1 MDASGGL
8 GGVAPAAASVEPP
21 SQPTLRIFERALR
34 CASVPDD
41 YPSVPGSDGDLGM
54 VFQFVGWGGNYT
66 KAMLWQTCRDLCPP
80 RLYAPRV
87 YTALELQRRL
97 AEAVH
102 FERSEREL
110 ALTVKV
116 RHALEGIEWQ
126 HEQDAPLATR
136 IDEFESCLLTLVEA
150 IAPAELGHF
159 GFEHGGRTDVISTFA
174 SGALEQ
180 IWSMDD
186 SLRMM
191 RRVAEDEIRRLRT
204 VVQNADAEID
214 RLRTVVRVRDEA
226 LAMIGSRSMSGTAT
240 PTAIAQMCGDAAA
253 GYDIVDMECWLGE
266 QDGEGAGGI
275 PPMDN
280 YRA

>member
-126 HEQDAPLATR
+126 HEQDAPLVTR

-150 IAPAELGHF
+150 TAPAEGHF

-174 SGALEQ
+174 SGAIAQ
-180 IWSMDD
+180 ITGMDA

-191 RRVAEDEIRRLRT
+191 RRVAEDEIR
-204 VVQNADAEID
+204 

-266 QDGEGAGGI
+266 QDGEAGGF

>member
-110 ALTVKV
+110 ALTVTV

-136 IDEFESCLLTLVEA
+136 IDEFESCLLTLVKA
-150 IAPAELGHF
+150 IAPAGGHLGF
-159 GFEHGGRTDVISTFA
+159 KHGGRTDVISRFA
-174 SGALEQ
+174 SGAIAQ
-180 IWSMDD
+180 IMEKDA

-191 RRVAEDEIRRLRT
+191 RLSAEDMVEN
-204 VVQNADAEID
+204 VQNYNDEID
-214 RLRTVVRVRDEA
+214 RLRTIVRVRDEA
-226 LAMIGSRSMSGTAT
+226 LAMIGSRAMSGTAT
-240 PTAIAQMCGDAAA
+240 PTAIAQMCGDAVA
-253 GYDIVDMECWLGE
+253 GYDIVDMECWIGE

-275 PPMDN
+275 PPSN
-280 YRA
+280 VHRV